1 MGNIEAPSS
10 FNSLTFEGGGVAGI
24 STVANF
30 RGFLKLEARFRTE
43 DDFPRRREKNF
54 VLSRKREGSARLMK
68 DLLRLLTA
76 FGVLQG
82 VSSSKYSSALH
93 ILNAKHKALSL
104 LNVDGSTKHDTLI
117 TCLAGLD
124 DY

>member
-1 MGNIEAPSS
+1 MGNIEALSS

-43 DDFPRRREKNF
+43 DDFPRRREKNL

-82 VSSSKYSSALH
+82 VPLSKYSSALH
-93 ILNAKHKALSL
+93 I
-104 LNVDGSTKHDTLI
+104 
-117 TCLAGLD
+117 
-124 DY
+124 

>member
-10 FNSLTFEGGGVAGI
+10 FNAVTRAGGGVAGI
-24 STVANF
+24 STVATF
-30 RGFLKLEARFRTE
+30 RGLKLAARFRTE
-43 DDFPRRREKNF
+43 EDFPRRREKNF

-93 ILNAKHKALSL
+93 I
-104 LNVDGSTKHDTLI
+104 
-117 TCLAGLD
+117 
-124 DY
+124 

>member
-1 MGNIEAPSS
+1 MGNIEALSS

-54 VLSRKREGSARLMK
+54 VLSRKRVGSERLMK

-93 ILNAKHKALSL
+93 IQNAKQKPLPML
-104 LNVDGSTKHDTLI
+104 IFDGGTKHDTLI

>member
-10 FNSLTFEGGGVAGI
+10 FKAVTRAGGGVAGI
-24 STVANF
+24 STVATF
-30 RGFLKLEARFRTE
+30 RGFLKLAARFRTE
-43 DDFPRRREKNF
+43 EDFPRRREKNF

-93 ILNAKHKALSL
+93 I
-104 LNVDGSTKHDTLI
+104 
-117 TCLAGLD
+117 
-124 DY
+124 